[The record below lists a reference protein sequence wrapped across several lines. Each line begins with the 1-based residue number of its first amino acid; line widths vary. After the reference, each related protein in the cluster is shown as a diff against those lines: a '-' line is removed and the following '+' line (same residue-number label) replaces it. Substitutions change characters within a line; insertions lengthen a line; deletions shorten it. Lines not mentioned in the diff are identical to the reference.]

1 MKYSLGIGVLV
12 LTILA
17 ISATYVY
24 AANPDLRD
32 QVVLVS
38 ARRRP
43 TSRGRWQGS
52 RQSAEQGYSRDS
64 ACFR

>member
-38 ARRRP
+38 EAKADVERAVARLK
-43 TSRGRWQGS
+43 
-52 RQSAEQGYSRDS
+52 AER
-64 ACFR
+64 